1 MCERRACE
9 GGSVSRG
16 RHRRGS
22 SRCESSTPFDAGTVR
37 CDAGCDTGNGSLRCE
52 FDSRGQRRLTRLVA
66 DVADDAGALGPR
78 VDARLER
85 VGHAPRREV
94 AERRLL
100 GQLERRV
107 VAGLARQDRAE
118 QQLGARERVVREAV
132 VPRGPR
138 RARAVDRVDQL
149 VGHRWDEVLLE
160 RDLRWRGGRGA
171 CERHIAAAW
180 GRRPRVAARAAP
192 RHFRA
197 VELPIRARGIIKKGR
212 GQRARERSRAGA
224 TRERRKP
231 SAPWSPWRQQ

>member
-1 MCERRACE
+1 MPGA
-9 GGSVSRG
+9 
-16 RHRRGS
+16 
-22 SRCESSTPFDAGTVR
+22 TPATV
-37 CDAGCDTGNGSLRCE
+37 GSLRCE
-52 FDSRGQRRLTRLVA
+52 FDSREQRRLTRLVA

-149 VGHRWDEVLLE
+149 VGHRRDEVLLE

-171 CERHIAAAW
+171 CERNIAAAW

-197 VELPIRARGIIKKGR
+197 VELPIRTRGTIIKRVAERVAPLQFRVVELAIRARGIIKKGR